1 MTMTNETQATIG
13 YALWAVLARP
23 AGAVRPAADAAS
35 LAAAIDA
42 LPESGVTLRGLY
54 DVSGLRSDA
63 DLLVWLTGDDAQRLQ
78 AALRAL
84 RRTAPLSQLIPRW
97 NALGVHRDAEF
108 TRDHAPAFMR
118 GLPPK
123 QWVSVYPF
131 VRSLDWYI
139 LPEDERRGMLG
150 EHGLKG
156 RDYPQVQPNTVAAF
170 ALGDY
175 EWILALEADDPI
187 DLVDM
192 MRHLRATE
200 ARRHVREEVPFFTG
214 RLIGLDE
221 LAEVLS

>member
-1 MTMTNETQATIG
+1 MTNETQAAVG
-13 YALWAVLARP
+13 YTLWAVFTRP
-23 AGAVRPAADAAS
+23 TDGTAAESGSAS

-42 LPESGVTLRGLY
+42 LSETGVTLRGIY
-54 DVSGLRSDA
+54 DVSGLRADA
-63 DLLVWLTGDDAQRLQ
+63 DLMLWLTGDDAQRLQ
-78 AALRAL
+78 AALRTL
-84 RRTAPLSQLIPRW
+84 RRSAPLASLTPRW

-108 TRDHAPAFMR
+108 SRDHAPSFMR

-123 QWVSVYPF
+123 QWVTVYPF

-150 EHGLKG
+150 EHGRMG
-156 RDYPQVQPNTVAAF
+156 REYPQVQANTVAAF

-187 DLVDM
+187 DLVDL

-200 ARRHVREEVPFFTG
+200 ARRHVREEIPFFTG
-214 RLIGLDE
+214 RLIGVEELD
-221 LAEVLS
+221 EVLS

>member
-1 MTMTNETQATIG
+1 MTMTNETQETVG
-13 YALWAVLARP
+13 YALWAVLSRP
-23 AGAVRPAADAAS
+23 SGAQAPTDAAS
-35 LAAAIDA
+35 LATAIDA
-42 LPESGVTLRGLY
+42 VAATGVTLRGLY
-54 DVSGLRSDA
+54 DVSGLRADA
-63 DLLVWLTGDDAQRLQ
+63 DLLIWLTGDDAQKLQ
-78 AALRAL
+78 AALRSL
-84 RRTAPLSQLIPRW
+84 RRSEPLAALTPRW

-108 TRDHAPAFMR
+108 TRDHAPSFMR

-150 EHGLKG
+150 EHGRKG

-175 EWILALEADDPI
+175 EWILALEADDLI
-187 DLVDM
+187 HLVDM

-214 RLIGLDE
+214 RLITLDE

>member
-1 MTMTNETQATIG
+1 MTNETQETVG
-13 YALWAVLARP
+13 YALWAVLSRP
-23 AGAVRPAADAAS
+23 VGSAQAPTDAAS
-35 LAAAIDA
+35 LATAIDA
-42 LPESGVTLRGLY
+42 LAATGVTLRGLY
-54 DVSGLRSDA
+54 DVSGLRADA
-63 DLLVWLTGDDAQRLQ
+63 DLMIWLTGDDAQKLQ
-78 AALRAL
+78 AALRSL
-84 RRTAPLSQLIPRW
+84 RRTEPLAALTPRW

-108 TRDHAPAFMR
+108 TRDHAPSFMR

-187 DLVDM
+187 HLVDM

-214 RLIGLDE
+214 RLITLDE

>member
-1 MTMTNETQATIG
+1 MTMTNETQETVG
-13 YALWAVLARP
+13 YALWAVLSRP
-23 AGAVRPAADAAS
+23 SGAQAPTDAAS
-35 LAAAIDA
+35 LATAIDA
-42 LPESGVTLRGLY
+42 VAATGVTLRGLY
-54 DVSGLRSDA
+54 DVSGLRADA
-63 DLLVWLTGDDAQRLQ
+63 DLLIWLTGDDAQKLQ
-78 AALRAL
+78 AALRSL
-84 RRTAPLSQLIPRW
+84 RRSEPLAALTPRW

-108 TRDHAPAFMR
+108 TRDHAPSFMR

-150 EHGLKG
+150 EHGRKG

-187 DLVDM
+187 HLVDM

-214 RLIGLDE
+214 RLITLDE